1 MPLSWPPPA
10 IAASASSSRRLETA
24 GSTDMLPY
32 AVNSQTKSQPVR
44 QYDDLDEMLR
54 TAQAGI
60 TTSPTTTTVG

>member
-1 MPLSWPPPA
+1 
-10 IAASASSSRRLETA
+10 
-24 GSTDMLPY
+24 MLPY